1 MTWTDL
7 ISALFFF
14 ALGIQVLFYLGIFS
28 ALAFHSSGTPHE
40 EPGTWPGVSIVVAAW
55 NELFNLGELILLLEA
70 QDYPDLEIILVDDR
84 SSDGTYDFLLTD
96 LEPFPRVKFVHIDAL
111 PDHFTAKK
119 FAVTMG
125 IKKASKEII
134 LVTDADCRPVSDQWV
149 KQMVLH
155 LGEKEVVLGFSPYQG
170 LPGLLNAFI
179 RYETF
184 QTAIQYLGFALRG
197 LPFMGVGRNLMY
209 RKSLFWQNNGF
220 ASHYSLLSGDD
231 DLFVNEAANARN
243 TAVCLAPE
251 THVYSMPK
259 LTYSAWY
266 KQKLRHL
273 SVGKRY
279 KLRDQILLGCL
290 WMSQILSWLFWIP
303 ALFTPATWFVVPDWA
318 RFPSHWTAQQPW
330 LSSPWLPD
338 WVRLTLGLGLLWL
351 LLKWIW
357 LAQMNKKLDKT
368 LNPWKLMGYD
378 ALYAAYLLVFGVIT
392 LVSNP
397 KKLKWR

>member
-7 ISALFFF
+7 ISALFLL
-14 ALGIQVLFYLGIFS
+14 ALGLQVVFYLVMFS
-28 ALAFHSSGTPHE
+28 PLAFYKPTPVE
-40 EPGTWPGVSIVVAAW
+40 EETTSWPGVSVVVAAW

-84 SSDGTYDFLLTD
+84 SSDGTYDFLLSD
-96 LEPFPRVKFVHIDAL
+96 LAPFQRTKFVHIDAL

-119 FAVTMG
+119 YAVTMG

-149 KQMVLH
+149 KQMVQH
-155 LGEKEVVLGFSPYQG
+155 LGNKDVVLGFSPYYGFQ
-170 LPGLLNAFI
+170 GLLNAFI

-184 QTAIQYLGFALRG
+184 QTAVQYMAFALSG
-197 LPFMGVGRNLMY
+197 VPFMGVGRNLMY
-209 RKSLFWQNNGF
+209 RKSLFWRNNGF
-220 ASHYSLLSGDD
+220 ASHYALLSGDD
-231 DLFVNEAANARN
+231 DLFVNESANRQN

-259 LTYSAWY
+259 LTYQSWY

-279 KLRDQILLGCL
+279 KRRDQLLLGLL
-290 WMSQILSWLFWIP
+290 WFSQIISWLFWIP
-303 ALFTPATWFVVPDWA
+303 AMFVPAHWFQTPDWA
-318 RFPSHWTAQQPW
+318 RFPNDWTAAQPW
-330 LSSPWLPD
+330 LSSPHVPD
-338 WVRLTLGLGLLWL
+338 WVRFILGLGVFWI

-357 LAQMNKKLDKT
+357 LAQMNKKLGKT
-368 LNPWKLMGYD
+368 LNSWKLIGYD
-378 ALYAAYLLVFGVIT
+378 ALYATYLLVFGIIT
-392 LVSNP
+392 LLSNP